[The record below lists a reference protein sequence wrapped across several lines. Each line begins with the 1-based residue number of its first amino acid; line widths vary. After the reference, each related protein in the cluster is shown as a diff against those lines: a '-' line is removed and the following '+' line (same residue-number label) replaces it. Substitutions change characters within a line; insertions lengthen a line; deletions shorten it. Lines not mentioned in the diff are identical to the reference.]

1 MVNAPASRV
10 IKVVAAALL
19 AAAAGGL
26 LEFAQ
31 AAGCSPVDIALFS
44 QAEVD
49 GFQADHGGG
58 GTCDT
63 VTGNLGIHGDSIT
76 NLDGL
81 ADLVVIEG
89 RLNIR
94 DISTLLELDGLDSLT
109 RVGGDLVVYQNPEL
123 KSLGGFAALQEVGGD
138 LELFNNYQATEVTA
152 FQTLQTV
159 GGTLTIRDMVAWS
172 DLNAFPNLTGVAQGL
187 EIRDNNLMLRI
198 SGLNRLVEV
207 GGDLSV
213 MYNSS
218 LTELTGLTQLTT
230 VGGDFYLSNNE
241 LLTDI
246 SGLLRMTSVG
256 SEFYA
261 HYNPVLSDC
270 SPLIPLLDPI
280 DDPPPGPG
288 PRPCPQCGPSAPDVG
303 GAITLSANAPGCLS
317 IAEILA
323 SSPPGHIHEGIND
336 AWYNPETDGQG
347 FLIMVFAEYYQMFM
361 AWFTYDT
368 ERPPPDTTAQL
379 GEPGHRW
386 ITAQGRYRGDR
397 AELDVWIA
405 EGGVFNATAP
415 APERRRDGTAVVEF
429 SGCNAGTVSYDIA
442 SIGMVGEVPIQRVS
456 TDNVSLCEL
465 IEAELLPSR

>member
-1 MVNAPASRV
+1 MVHAPASGM
-10 IKVVAAALL
+10 INGLASALL
-19 AAAAGGL
+19 AAIAMAFPECAL
-26 LEFAQ
+26 ATD
-31 AAGCSPVDIALFS
+31 CSPADITLFS
-44 QAEVD
+44 QAEID

-63 VTGNLGIHGDSIT
+63 VSGNLGIHGDSIT

-81 ADLVVIEG
+81 ADLVTIEG

-94 DISTLLELDGLDSLT
+94 DISTLVELDGLDSLT

-138 LELFNNYQATEVTA
+138 LELFNNYRATDVTA
-152 FQTLQTV
+152 FQALRAV

-172 DLNAFPNLTGVAQGL
+172 DLNAFPSLTSVAQGL
-187 EIRDNNLMLRI
+187 EIRDNNLMFRI

-207 GGDLSV
+207 GGDLSLT
-213 MYNSS
+213 YNSS
-218 LTELTGLTQLTT
+218 LTELTGMTQLVT

-256 SEFYA
+256 GEFYA

-323 SSPPGHIHEGIND
+323 SSPPGHIHEGVND

-347 FLIMVFAEYYQMFM
+347 FLIMVFPQYYQMFM

-368 ERPPPDTTAQL
+368 ERPPPDVTAQL

-405 EGGVFNATAP
+405 EGGVFNGP
-415 APERRRDGTAVVEF
+415 VPVPDRRRDGKAVVEF
-429 SGCNAGTVSYDIA
+429 SGCNAGTVTYDIT
-442 SIGMVGEVPIQRVS
+442 SIGMVGEVPIERVS
-456 TDNVSLCEL
+456 TDNVPLCESL
-465 IEAELLPSR
+465 EAELLPSR